1 MFKLLPVFTGNN
13 RPFNVTLAMPHAT
26 RPTTVIFHL
35 LMFTTDAKK
44 LQIDSK
50 LTQKIQSLIIGRL
63 LVIFLILV
71 ASWVWNSGRLKLSLD
86 DFPRGLF
93 FVFII
98 CVGLTIAYFFILR
111 LNRNYGLQVR
121 IQFFFDSL
129 LITWLVWRT
138 GDLTSPYITLYIL
151 LISIASVFLT
161 ARETILTA
169 SVCVFLF
176 TILSIAV
183 ATETLQS
190 FGVTP
195 SAGKIVQII
204 GFNAAAFLA
213 VGLLA
218 ARLSDRHAS
227 GEVLKQ
233 TAKTLASLRLLHE
246 RIIESI
252 RSGLI
257 TTDLEGNIF
266 TFNAAA
272 AEITGYKSDEMIG
285 KSIATLFGNIEH
297 SMALAIE
304 TTESGDQPPRFEAD
318 LITPEGFAV
327 RVGYGIS
334 PLFSEEGET
343 TGLIITFQDLTEI
356 RSMEESVRR
365 KDRLAAVGRV
375 AAGLAHEIRNP
386 LGAMRGAIQVL
397 ESQTQ
402 PGTSQASLMEIILR
416 ESDRLN
422 KIITNFLT
430 YARPRVSN
438 FSEIDVREAISDTVM
453 LLKHSPDVKEHHK
466 LETVVPHQPV
476 MLAADPTQLKQI
488 FWNLARNA
496 LFAMPDGGTL
506 QVETEKIAF
515 NRVRIIFS
523 DTGVGMS
530 PEQVERL
537 FEPFS
542 NSTTGGTGLGL
553 SIVYQII
560 RDHNG
565 TINVRSRENEGSTIT
580 IELPTEFDKKT
591 HQDEEKGESEFKS
604 SRLES
609 FLRVKE

>member
-1 MFKLLPVFTGNN
+1 M
-13 RPFNVTLAMPHAT
+13 
-26 RPTTVIFHL
+26 
-35 LMFTTDAKK
+35 
-44 LQIDSK
+44 
-50 LTQKIQSLIIGRL
+50 QKIQSLIIGRL

-71 ASWVWNSGRLKLSLD
+71 ASWVWNSGGRLKLSFD

-93 FVFII
+93 FVFLIS
-98 CVGLTIAYFFILR
+98 VALTIAYFFILR
-111 LNRNYGLQVR
+111 LSRNYALQVR

-138 GDLTSPYITLYIL
+138 GDLTSPYITLYIVL
-151 LISIASVFLT
+151 VSIASAFLL
-161 ARETILTA
+161 ARETILLA
-169 SVCVFLF
+169 SFCVLLF
-176 TILSIAV
+176 AVLSLAV
-183 ATETLQS
+183 AMGALHS

-195 SAGKIVQII
+195 SSEKIVQII
-204 GFNAAAFLA
+204 AFNGGALLL

-227 GEVLKQ
+227 GEQLME
-233 TAKTLASLRLLHE
+233 TAKTLASLRVLHE

-257 TTDLEGNIF
+257 TTDLEGNIY
-266 TFNAAA
+266 TFNTAAS
-272 AEITGYKSDEMIG
+272 EITGYKSEEMLG
-285 KSIATLFGNIEH
+285 KSIASLFGNIEQ
-297 SMALAIE
+297 SMSLTLDSIE
-304 TTESGDQPPRFEAD
+304 VGEQPPRFEAD
-318 LITPEGFAV
+318 LMTPEGFAV

-334 PLFSEEGET
+334 PLFSETGET
-343 TGLIITFQDLTEI
+343 TGLIVTFQDLTEI
-356 RSMEESVRR
+356 RTMEESVRR

-397 ESQTQ
+397 DSQT
-402 PGTSQASLMEIILR
+402 PRGTAQASLMEIILR

-430 YARPRVSN
+430 YARPRVGN
-438 FSEIDVREAISDTVM
+438 FSEIDVREAIGDTVM
-453 LLKHSPDVKEHHK
+453 LLRHSPDVKEQHK
-466 LETVVPHQPV
+466 LETSLPRNPV
-476 MLAADPTQLKQI
+476 MIAADPTQLKQI

-496 LFAMPDGGTL
+496 LFAMADGGVL
-506 QVETEKIAF
+506 NIETEKIAF
-515 NRVRIIFS
+515 NRVRIVFS
-523 DTGVGMS
+523 DTGCGMS

-542 NSTTGGTGLGL
+542 DSTTGGTGLGL

-565 TINVRSRENEGSTIT
+565 TINVRSRENEGTTIT
-580 IELPTEFDKKT
+580 IELPTEFEKKNDFDDN
-591 HQDEEKGESEFKS
+591 QGESEFKS

>member
-1 MFKLLPVFTGNN
+1 MFK
-13 RPFNVTLAMPHAT
+13 
-26 RPTTVIFHL
+26 I
-35 LMFTTDAKK
+35 DAK
-44 LQIDSK
+44 LSSSDTNT
-50 LTQKIQSLIIGRL
+50 TQKIQSLIIGRL

-71 ASWVWNSGRLKLSLD
+71 ASWIWNSGRLKFSFD

-93 FVFII
+93 FVFLIS
-98 CVGLTIAYFFILR
+98 VGLTIAYFFILR
-111 LNRNYGLQVR
+111 LSRNYALQVR

-138 GDLTSPYITLYIL
+138 GDLTSPYITLYIV
-151 LISIASVFLT
+151 LISIASVFLS

-169 SVCVFLF
+169 SFCVLLF
-176 TILSIAV
+176 ASLSVLVSTGTIH
-183 ATETLQS
+183 S
-190 FGVTP
+190 FGITP
-195 SAGKIVQII
+195 SSEKIVQII
-204 GFNAAAFLA
+204 AFNGGALLL

-218 ARLSDRHAS
+218 ARLSDRYAS
-227 GEVLKQ
+227 GEQLKE
-233 TAKTLASLRLLHE
+233 TAKTLASLRVLHE

-257 TTDLEGNIF
+257 TTDLEGNIY

-272 AEITGYKSDEMIG
+272 SEITGYKSEEMIG
-285 KSIATLFGNIEH
+285 KSIASLFGNLDH
-297 SMALAIE
+297 SMSLTFDSLEAGE
-304 TTESGDQPPRFEAD
+304 QPPRFEAD
-318 LITPEGFAV
+318 LMTPDDFAV
-327 RVGYGIS
+327 RVGYSIS
-334 PLFSEEGET
+334 QLFSETGET
-343 TGLIITFQDLTEI
+343 SGFIITFQDLTEI
-356 RSMEESVRR
+356 RTMEESVRR

-397 ESQTQ
+397 DSQT
-402 PGTSQASLMEIILR
+402 PRGTSQASLMEIILR

-438 FSEIDVREAISDTVM
+438 FSEIDVREAIGDTLI
-453 LLKHSPDVKEHHK
+453 LLKHSPDVQDNHR
-466 LETVVPHQPV
+466 LETVLPRNPV

-496 LFAMPDGGTL
+496 LHAMADGGVL
-506 QVETEKIAF
+506 KIETEKIAF
-515 NRVRIIFS
+515 NRVRIVFS
-523 DTGVGMS
+523 DTGCGMS

-542 NSTTGGTGLGL
+542 DSTTGGTGLGL

-565 TINVRSRENEGSTIT
+565 TINVRSRENEGTTIT
-580 IELPTEFDKKT
+580 VELPTEINK
-591 HQDEEKGESEFKS
+591 QDDDDDDERESEFKS
-604 SRLES
+604 SRLET

>member
-1 MFKLLPVFTGNN
+1 MFMK
-13 RPFNVTLAMPHAT
+13 
-26 RPTTVIFHL
+26 
-35 LMFTTDAKK
+35 DAKESRT
-44 LQIDSK
+44 DSK

-71 ASWVWNSGRLKLSLD
+71 ASWIWNSGRLKLSFD

-93 FVFII
+93 FVFLIS
-98 CVGLTIAYFFILR
+98 VGLTIAYFFILR
-111 LNRNYGLQVR
+111 LSRNYAAQVR

-138 GDLTSPYITLYIL
+138 GDLTSPYITLYIV

-169 SVCVFLF
+169 SVCVLF
-176 TILSIAV
+176 FTVLSV
-183 ATETLQS
+183 LVSTETLHS

-195 SAGKIVQII
+195 SAEKIVQII
-204 GFNAAAFLA
+204 AFNGGALLL

-227 GEVLKQ
+227 GEQLKE
-233 TAKTLASLRLLHE
+233 TTKTLASLRVLHE

-257 TTDLEGNIF
+257 TTDLDGNIY

-285 KSIATLFGNIEH
+285 KSIASLFSNIEN
-297 SMALAIE
+297 SMSLSLE
-304 TTESGDQPPRFEAD
+304 TSETGEQPPRFEAD

-334 PLFSEEGET
+334 PLFSEDGET

-356 RSMEESVRR
+356 RTMEESVRR

-397 ESQTQ
+397 DSQT
-402 PGTSQASLMEIILR
+402 PRGSSQASLMEIILR

-438 FSEIDVREAISDTVM
+438 FSEIDVREAIGDTVM

-466 LETVVPHQPV
+466 LETILPRSPV
-476 MLAADPTQLKQI
+476 LLSADPTQLKQI

-506 QVETEKIAF
+506 KVETEKIAF
-515 NRVRIIFS
+515 NRVRIVFS
-523 DTGVGMS
+523 DTGCGMS
-530 PEQVERL
+530 PGQVERL

-542 NSTTGGTGLGL
+542 DSTTGGTGLGL

-565 TINVRSRENEGSTIT
+565 TINVRSRENEGTTIT
-580 IELPTEFDKKT
+580 VELPTEMDKQPNST
-591 HQDEEKGESEFKS
+591 DDDGESEFKS

>member
-1 MFKLLPVFTGNN
+1 MF
-13 RPFNVTLAMPHAT
+13 
-26 RPTTVIFHL
+26 I
-35 LMFTTDAKK
+35 TDAKESPT
-44 LQIDSK
+44 DSK

-71 ASWVWNSGRLKLSLD
+71 ASWIWNSGRLKLSFD

-93 FVFII
+93 FVFLIS
-98 CVGLTIAYFFILR
+98 VGLTIAYFFILR
-111 LNRNYGLQVR
+111 LSRNYAAQVR
-121 IQFFFDSL
+121 IQFFFDAL
-129 LITWLVWRT
+129 IITWLVWRT
-138 GDLTSPYITLYIL
+138 GDLTSPYITLYIV

-169 SVCVFLF
+169 SVCVLLF
-176 TILSIAV
+176 TILSV
-183 ATETLQS
+183 LVSTEKLHS

-195 SAGKIVQII
+195 SAEKIVQII
-204 GFNAAAFLA
+204 AFNGGALLL

-227 GEVLKQ
+227 GEQLKE
-233 TAKTLASLRLLHE
+233 TTKTLASLRVLHE

-257 TTDLEGNIF
+257 TTDLDGNIY

-272 AEITGYKSDEMIG
+272 AEITGYKSEEMIG
-285 KSIATLFGNIEH
+285 KSIASLFSNIEN
-297 SMALAIE
+297 SMSLSLE
-304 TTESGDQPPRFEAD
+304 TSETGEQPPRFEAD

-334 PLFSEEGET
+334 PLFSEDGET

-356 RSMEESVRR
+356 RTMEESVRR

-397 ESQTQ
+397 DSQT
-402 PGTSQASLMEIILR
+402 PRGSSQASLMEIILR

-438 FSEIDVREAISDTVM
+438 FSEIDVREAIGDTVM

-466 LETVVPHQPV
+466 LETILPRNPV
-476 MLAADPTQLKQI
+476 LLAADPTQLKQI

-506 QVETEKIAF
+506 KVETEKITF
-515 NRVRIIFS
+515 NRVRIVFS

-530 PEQVERL
+530 PGQVERL

-542 NSTTGGTGLGL
+542 DSTTGGTGLGL

-565 TINVRSRENEGSTIT
+565 TINVRSRENEGTTIT
-580 IELPTEFDKKT
+580 VELPTEMDK
-591 HQDEEKGESEFKS
+591 QPNSSDDEGESEFKS

>member
-1 MFKLLPVFTGNN
+1 MFKL
-13 RPFNVTLAMPHAT
+13 
-26 RPTTVIFHL
+26 
-35 LMFTTDAKK
+35 DAKVSPP
-44 LQIDSK
+44 DTK

-63 LVIFLILV
+63 LVVFLILV
-71 ASWVWNSGRLKLSLD
+71 ASWVWNSGRLKLSFD

-93 FVFII
+93 FVFLIS
-98 CVGLTIAYFFILR
+98 VGLTIAYFFILR
-111 LNRNYGLQVR
+111 LSRNYAVQVR
-121 IQFFFDSL
+121 IQFFFDAL

-138 GDLTSPYITLYIL
+138 GDLTSPYITLYIVL
-151 LISIASVFLT
+151 VSIASAFLM
-161 ARETILTA
+161 ARETILLA
-169 SVCVFLF
+169 SFCVLAFAV
-176 TILSIAV
+176 LSLSV
-183 ATETLQS
+183 AMGMLNS

-195 SAGKIVQII
+195 SSEKIVQII
-204 GFNAAAFLA
+204 AFNGGALLL

-227 GEVLKQ
+227 GEQLKE
-233 TAKTLASLRLLHE
+233 TAKTLASLRVLHA

-257 TTDLEGNIF
+257 TTDLDGNIY
-266 TFNAAA
+266 TFNASAS
-272 AEITGYKSDEMIG
+272 EITGYKSDEMLG
-285 KSIATLFGNIEH
+285 RSIASLFGNIEE
-297 SMALAIE
+297 STSLTLETIE
-304 TTESGDQPPRFEAD
+304 IGEQPPRFEAD
-318 LITPEGFAV
+318 LMTPEGFAV

-334 PLFSEEGET
+334 PLFSEEGVT

-356 RSMEESVRR
+356 RTMEESVRR

-397 ESQTQ
+397 DSQT
-402 PGTSQASLMEIILR
+402 PRGTSQASLMEIILR

-438 FSEIDVREAISDTVM
+438 FSEIDVREAIGDTVL
-453 LLKHSPDVKEHHK
+453 LLKHSPDVKEDHK
-466 LETVVPHQPV
+466 LETILPRNPV

-496 LFAMPDGGTL
+496 LLAMPDGGVL
-506 QVETEKIAF
+506 KVETEKIAF
-515 NRVRIIFS
+515 NRVRIVFS
-523 DTGVGMS
+523 DTGCGMS
-530 PEQVERL
+530 PGQVERL

-542 NSTTGGTGLGL
+542 DSTTGGTGLGL

-565 TINVRSRENEGSTIT
+565 TINVRSRENEGTTIT
-580 IELPTEFDKKT
+580 IELPTEINK
-591 HQDEEKGESEFKS
+591 QAEQEDEEGESEFKS

>member
-1 MFKLLPVFTGNN
+1 MFNL
-13 RPFNVTLAMPHAT
+13 
-26 RPTTVIFHL
+26 
-35 LMFTTDAKK
+35 DAKVSST
-44 LQIDSK
+44 DTK

-63 LVIFLILV
+63 LVVFLILV
-71 ASWVWNSGRLKLSLD
+71 ASWIWNSGRLRLSFD

-93 FVFII
+93 FVFLIS
-98 CVGLTIAYFFILR
+98 VGLTIAYFFILR
-111 LNRNYGLQVR
+111 LSRNYTVQVR
-121 IQFFFDSL
+121 VQFFFDAL

-138 GDLTSPYITLYIL
+138 GDLTSPYITLYIVL
-151 LISIASVFLT
+151 VSIASAFLM
-161 ARETILTA
+161 ARETILLA
-169 SVCVFLF
+169 SFCVLLFAVLSLSVAMGFLN
-176 TILSIAV
+176 
-183 ATETLQS
+183 S

-195 SAGKIVQII
+195 SSEKIVQII
-204 GFNAAAFLA
+204 AFNGGALLL

-218 ARLSDRHAS
+218 ARLSDRSAS
-227 GEVLKQ
+227 GEELKQ

-246 RIIESI
+246 RIVESI

-257 TTDLEGNIF
+257 TTDLEGNIY
-266 TFNAAA
+266 TLNSAAC
-272 AEITGYKSDEMIG
+272 EITGYTSDQLIG
-285 KSIATLFGNIEH
+285 RSIATLFGDIEQ
-297 SMALAIE
+297 SMSLTFESIE
-304 TTESGDQPPRFEAD
+304 IGEQPPRFEAD

-334 PLFSEEGET
+334 SLFSETGET

-397 ESQTQ
+397 ESQT
-402 PGTSQASLMEIILR
+402 PRGTAQASLMEIILR

-422 KIITNFLT
+422 KIISNFLT

-438 FSEIDVREAISDTVM
+438 FSEIDVREAIGDTVM
-453 LLKHSPDVKEHHK
+453 LLKHSPDVKEQHK
-466 LETVVPHQPV
+466 LETILPRGPV
-476 MLAADPTQLKQI
+476 LLAADPTQLKQI

-496 LFAMPDGGTL
+496 LNAMPEGGVL
-506 QVETEKIAF
+506 KVETDKIAY
-515 NRVRIIFS
+515 NRVRIVFT
-523 DTGVGMS
+523 DTGCGMS

-542 NSTTGGTGLGL
+542 DSTTGGTGLGL

-565 TINVRSRENEGSTIT
+565 TINVRSRENEGTTIT
-580 IELPTEFDKKT
+580 IELPTEVEKQK
-591 HQDEEKGESEFKS
+591 QLDEDLEGEFKS
-604 SRLES
+604 SRLET
-609 FLRVKE
+609 FLKVKE

>member
-1 MFKLLPVFTGNN
+1 MFK
-13 RPFNVTLAMPHAT
+13 
-26 RPTTVIFHL
+26 I
-35 LMFTTDAKK
+35 DAKA
-44 LQIDSK
+44 LLSDAN
-50 LTQKIQSLIIGRL
+50 LTQKIQTLIIGRL
-63 LVIFLILV
+63 LVVFLILV
-71 ASWVWNSGRLKLSLD
+71 ASWVWNSGRLKLSFE

-93 FVFII
+93 FVFLIS
-98 CVGLTIAYFFILR
+98 VGLTIAYFFILR
-111 LNRNYGLQVR
+111 LSRNYAVQVR
-121 IQFFFDSL
+121 IQFFFDTL
-129 LITWLVWRT
+129 IITWLVWRT
-138 GDLTSPYITLYIL
+138 GDLTSPYITLYIVL
-151 LISIASVFLT
+151 VSIASAFLR
-161 ARETILTA
+161 ARETILLA
-169 SVCVFLF
+169 SFCVLLF
-176 TILSIAV
+176 AVLSLAV
-183 ATETLQS
+183 AMGTLHS

-195 SAGKIVQII
+195 SMEKIVQII
-204 GFNAAAFLA
+204 AFNGGALLL

-227 GEVLKQ
+227 GEQLKE
-233 TAKTLASLRLLHE
+233 TAKTLASLRVLHE

-257 TTDLEGNIF
+257 TTDLEGNIY

-272 AEITGYKSDEMIG
+272 SEITGYKSEEMLDRP
-285 KSIATLFGNIEH
+285 IAALFGNIEE
-297 SMALAIE
+297 SMSLTLETIE
-304 TTESGDQPPRFEAD
+304 AGEQPPRFEAD
-318 LITPEGFAV
+318 LMTPEGFAV

-334 PLFSEEGET
+334 PLFSESGET
-343 TGLIITFQDLTEI
+343 SGLIVTFQDLTEI
-356 RSMEESVRR
+356 RTMEESVRR

-397 ESQTQ
+397 DSQT
-402 PGTSQASLMEIILR
+402 PRGTSQASLMEIILR

-438 FSEIDVREAISDTVM
+438 FSEIDVREAIGDTIL
-453 LLKHSPDVKEHHK
+453 LLKHSPDVKESHK
-466 LETVVPHQPV
+466 LETVLPRTPV
-476 MLAADPTQLKQI
+476 LVAADPTQLKQI

-496 LFAMPDGGTL
+496 LFAMPDSGVL
-506 QVETEKIAF
+506 KVETEKIAF
-515 NRVRIIFS
+515 NRVRIVFS
-523 DTGVGMS
+523 DTGCGMS

-542 NSTTGGTGLGL
+542 DSTTGGTGLGL

-565 TINVRSRENEGSTIT
+565 TINVRSRENEGTTIT
-580 IELPTEFDKKT
+580 VELPTEFDKQANST
-591 HQDEEKGESEFKS
+591 DDEGESEFKS

>member
-1 MFKLLPVFTGNN
+1 MFIK
-13 RPFNVTLAMPHAT
+13 
-26 RPTTVIFHL
+26 
-35 LMFTTDAKK
+35 DAKESPT
-44 LQIDSK
+44 DSK

-71 ASWVWNSGRLKLSLD
+71 ASWVWNSGRLKFSFD

-93 FVFII
+93 FVFLIS
-98 CVGLTIAYFFILR
+98 VGLTIAYFFILR
-111 LNRNYGLQVR
+111 LSRNYALQVR

-138 GDLTSPYITLYIL
+138 GDLTSPYITLYIV

-169 SVCVFLF
+169 SVCVLF
-176 TILSIAV
+176 FTVLSILV
-183 ATETLQS
+183 STEMLHS

-195 SAGKIVQII
+195 AAEKIIQII
-204 GFNAAAFLA
+204 AFNGGALFL

-227 GEVLKQ
+227 GEQLKE
-233 TAKTLASLRLLHE
+233 TTKTLASLRVLHE

-257 TTDLEGNIF
+257 TTDLDGNIY

-272 AEITGYKSDEMIG
+272 AEITGYKAEAMIG
-285 KSIATLFGNIEH
+285 KSILSLFSNIEN
-297 SMALAIE
+297 SMSLSLE
-304 TTESGDQPPRFEAD
+304 TTETGEQPPRFEAD

-334 PLFSEEGET
+334 PLFSEDGET

-356 RSMEESVRR
+356 RTMEESVRR

-397 ESQTQ
+397 QPTIPPGSTQ
-402 PGTSQASLMEIILR
+402 AALMDIVLR
-416 ESDRLN
+416 ESDRLGN
-422 KIITNFLT
+422 IITNFLT

-438 FSEIDVREAISDTVM
+438 FSETDVGEAVSDTIT
-453 LLKHSPDVKEHHK
+453 LLRHSPDIKENHV
-466 LETVVPHQPV
+466 LETDLPKIPV
-476 MLAADPTQLKQI
+476 LISADPTQLKQI
-488 FWNLARNA
+488 FWSLARNSIQ
-496 LFAMPDGGTL
+496 AMPEGGAFR
-506 QVETEKIAF
+506 VAAEKVSP
-515 NRVRIIFS
+515 NRVRITFS
-523 DTGVGMS
+523 DTGCGMS
-530 PEQVERL
+530 AKQVELL

-553 SIVYQII
+553 SIVYQIV

-565 TINVRSRENEGSTIT
+565 MINVRSRESEGTTIT
-580 IELPTEFDKKT
+580 VELPCEYRGDSPAQSIEDIDATLEP
-591 HQDEEKGESEFKS
+591 
-604 SRLES
+604 SRLKS
-609 FLRVKE
+609 FLNIKHIESVETEISS

>member
-1 MFKLLPVFTGNN
+1 MFN
-13 RPFNVTLAMPHAT
+13 
-26 RPTTVIFHL
+26 
-35 LMFTTDAKK
+35 TDANVSAS
-44 LQIDSK
+44 DTK

-63 LVIFLILV
+63 LVVFLILV
-71 ASWVWNSGRLKLSLD
+71 ASWVWNSGGRLKLSFD

-93 FVFII
+93 FVFLIS
-98 CVGLTIAYFFILR
+98 VGLTIAYFFILR
-111 LNRNYGLQVR
+111 LSRNYAFQVR
-121 IQFFFDSL
+121 VQFFFDSL

-138 GDLTSPYITLYIL
+138 GDLTSPYITLYIVL
-151 LISIASVFLT
+151 VSIASAFLS
-161 ARETILTA
+161 ARETILLA
-169 SVCVFLF
+169 SSCVLF
-176 TILSIAV
+176 FAGLSMAV
-183 ATETLQS
+183 ATSALPS

-195 SAGKIVQII
+195 SSEKIVQII
-204 GFNAAAFLA
+204 AFNGGALLL

-227 GEVLKQ
+227 GEQLME

-257 TTDLEGNIF
+257 TTDLEGNIY

-272 AEITGYKSDEMIG
+272 SEITGYKPDEMLG
-285 KSIATLFGNIEH
+285 KPIASLFSNIEE
-297 SMALAIE
+297 SMSLTLESIE
-304 TTESGDQPPRFEAD
+304 IGEQPPRFEAD
-318 LITPEGFAV
+318 LMTPEGFAV

-334 PLFSEEGET
+334 PLFSEGGVT
-343 TGLIITFQDLTEI
+343 SGLIITFQDLTEI
-356 RSMEESVRR
+356 RTMEESVRR

-397 ESQTQ
+397 DSQT
-402 PGTSQASLMEIILR
+402 PRGTSQASLMEIILR

-438 FSEIDVREAISDTVM
+438 FSEIDVREAIGDTIL
-453 LLKHSPDVKEHHK
+453 LLKHSPDVQENHR
-466 LETVVPHQPV
+466 LETVLPRSPV
-476 MLAADPTQLKQI
+476 TLAADPTQLKQI

-496 LFAMPDGGTL
+496 LHAMPDGGTL
-506 QVETEKIAF
+506 KVETEKIAY
-515 NRVRIIFS
+515 NRVRIVFS
-523 DTGVGMS
+523 DTGCGMS
-530 PEQVERL
+530 PAQVERL

-542 NSTTGGTGLGL
+542 DSTTGGTGLGL

-580 IELPTEFDKKT
+580 IELPTEINKQAEYEDG
-591 HQDEEKGESEFKS
+591 GESEFKS
-604 SRLES
+604 SRLEN
-609 FLRVKE
+609 FLRVKK

>member
-1 MFKLLPVFTGNN
+1 MFKS
-13 RPFNVTLAMPHAT
+13 RIDT
-26 RPTTVIFHL
+26 R
-35 LMFTTDAKK
+35 
-44 LQIDSK
+44 

-71 ASWVWNSGRLKLSLD
+71 ASWVWNSGRLKLSFD

-93 FVFII
+93 FVFLIS
-98 CVGLTIAYFFILR
+98 VGLTIAYFFILR
-111 LNRNYGLQVR
+111 LSRNYALQVR

-138 GDLTSPYITLYIL
+138 GDLTSPYITLYIV

-169 SVCVFLF
+169 SICVFF
-176 TILSIAV
+176 FAVLSLLV
-183 ATETLQS
+183 ATETLHS
-190 FGVTP
+190 FGITP
-195 SAGKIVQII
+195 PTEKIVQII
-204 GFNAAAFLA
+204 AFNGGALLL

-218 ARLSDRHAS
+218 ARLSDRQTS
-227 GEVLKQ
+227 GEQLKE
-233 TAKTLASLRLLHE
+233 TAKTLASLRVLHE

-257 TTDLEGNIF
+257 TTDLEGNIY

-272 AEITGYKSDEMIG
+272 SEITGYKSEEMLD
-285 KSIATLFGNIEH
+285 KSIASLFINIEH
-297 SMALAIE
+297 SMSVSLE
-304 TTESGDQPPRFEAD
+304 TSETGDQPPRFEAD
-318 LITPEGFAV
+318 LITPDGFVV

-334 PLFSEEGET
+334 PLFSETGET

-397 ESQTQ
+397 ESQTK

-438 FSEIDVREAISDTVM
+438 FSEIDVREAIGDTVM
-453 LLKHSPDVKEHHK
+453 LLKHSPDVKESHK
-466 LETVVPHQPV
+466 LETVLPRNPV
-476 MLAADPTQLKQI
+476 MLSADPTQLKQI
-488 FWNLARNA
+488 FWNLARNS
-496 LFAMPDGGTL
+496 LNAMPDGGTL
-506 QVETEKIAF
+506 KVETEKIAF
-515 NRVRIIFS
+515 NRVRIVFS
-523 DTGVGMS
+523 DTGCGMS
-530 PEQVERL
+530 PAQVERL

-542 NSTTGGTGLGL
+542 DSTTGGTGLGL

-565 TINVRSRENEGSTIT
+565 TINVRSREKEGTTIT
-580 IELPTEFDKKT
+580 VEFPTEYEK
-591 HQDEEKGESEFKS
+591 QEEINENNESEYKS

>member
-1 MFKLLPVFTGNN
+1 MPSSDVPNSFVIHLYMFSIDKL
-13 RPFNVTLAMPHAT
+13 
-26 RPTTVIFHL
+26 
-35 LMFTTDAKK
+35 K
-44 LQIDSK
+44 LQTDTK
-50 LTQKIQSLIIGRL
+50 LTQKIQNLIIGRL

-71 ASWVWNSGRLKLSLD
+71 TSWIWNSGRLKLSFE

-93 FVFII
+93 FVFLIS
-98 CVGLTIAYFFILR
+98 VGLTIAYFFILR
-111 LNRNYGLQVR
+111 LSRNYALQVR
-121 IQFFFDSL
+121 IQFFFDLL

-151 LISIASVFLT
+151 LISIASAFLP
-161 ARETILTA
+161 ARETIFTA
-169 SVCVFLF
+169 SICVLFF
-176 TILSIAV
+176 TILSVLV
-183 ATETLQS
+183 ATESLHS
-190 FGVTP
+190 FGTAL
-195 SAGKIVQII
+195 STGKIIQII
-204 GFNAAAFLA
+204 GFNAAAFLV

-227 GEVLKQ
+227 GEELKK

-257 TTDLEGNIF
+257 TTDLDGNIYI
-266 TFNAAA
+266 FNSAA
-272 AEITGYKSDEMIG
+272 AEITGYTSEEMIG
-285 KSIATLFGNIEH
+285 KSIASLFGGIER
-297 SMALAIE
+297 SMALSLE
-304 TTESGDQPPRFEAD
+304 TTESGEQPPRFEAD

-327 RVGYGIS
+327 CVGYSIS

-356 RSMEESVRR
+356 RSMEENVRR

-397 ESQTQ
+397 ESQTP

-438 FSEIDVREAISDTVM
+438 FSEIDVREAIGDTIM
-453 LLKHSPDVKEHHK
+453 LLKHSPDVKENHK
-466 LETVVPHQPV
+466 LETLVPRQPV
-476 MLAADPTQLKQI
+476 MLSADPTQLKQI

-496 LFAMPDGGTL
+496 LNAMPNGGTL

-515 NRVRIIFS
+515 NRVRIVFS
-523 DTGVGMS
+523 DTGCGMS

-542 NSTTGGTGLGL
+542 DSTTGGTGLGL

-565 TINVRSRENEGSTIT
+565 TINVRSLENDGTTIT
-580 IELPTEFDKKT
+580 IELPTEFDKQKSF
-591 HQDEEKGESEFKS
+591 DEDDGESEFKS

-609 FLRVKE
+609 FLKVKN